1 MMEMAHP
8 ITFGDITEAIAP
20 PLLKISV
27 NGPEMN
33 TKSRWSGRGVY
44 RMREN
49 LGSIKQSGDDP
60 AKV

>member
-33 TKSRWSGRGVY
+33 TKSRWSGRGVC
-44 RMREN
+44 RMSET
-49 LGSIKQSGDDP
+49 LGNIKPNGNEWP
-60 AKV
+60 